1 MAKIEDL
8 YIALQNADKAGDVEA
23 ARKIATLISEATNKG
38 GRSVAAQAVRGAELA
53 SRGFLSS
60 LGETVGAIPELAAS
74 GLRSISPSLAPEP
87 GYYNKKI
94 KDMGSAVGET
104 ISAPF
109 AGLLPSDVGN
119 FQPETQFERGA
130 YGGGR
135 GAADAASFAIPG
147 MAVAKGAQAGSLAQR
162 VGSTLAAQPALQ
174 AAAGTTAGAVQGAT
188 GNELYG
194 LGAGL
199 TVGGLPSMVSRGVS
213 PVTSQLSTGQQQLAQ
228 RAIEKKIPLTA
239 GQATGSPTLNRIE
252 STFAQLPFT
261 SKSQLNVYD
270 AQRKAF
276 NREVL
281 NFAGISAD
289 EASPAI
295 IDDAYRV
302 IGKEFDD
309 LAKATTLRPDQRF
322 IDDVVTVAKDDAR
335 RLTADQTPVLKSYID
350 DFMDMHKAMNVR
362 GQPSTVQIEGREY
375 QKLSSKIKR
384 RARSATDPEL
394 KQSLNKMA
402 SSLDDLMERS
412 SSKDM
417 SDLWKDARRRYKNL
431 LTIDK
436 AVSSSGSQADRSSF
450 NIPYSGLKS
459 AVQSMDKSG
468 YARGRGDLNEMS
480 RIGDFLG
487 AQRIPDSGTT
497 SRGATAIGLTG
508 GGGLAGSAALTGDIV
523 TPAIVAATALT
534 LPKAGQL
541 MYNSPIMQA
550 YLRNQLSSGGPSRDA
565 ATILGKIGAANQL
578 GEYKQN
584 GLLRTPN

>member
-38 GRSVAAQAVRGAELA
+38 GRSVSAQAVRGAELA

-130 YGGGR
+130 YGAGR
-135 GAADAASFAIPG
+135 GAADAASCAIPG
-147 MAVAKGAQAGSLAQR
+147 RAVAKGAQAGSLAQR
-162 VGSTLAAQPALQ
+162 VGSTLAAQPVLL

-281 NFAGISAD
+281 NFAGINAD

-302 IGKEFDD
+302 IGKEFND

-335 RLTADQTPVLKSYID
+335 RLTADQAPVLKSYID

-394 KQSLNKMA
+394 KASLNKMA

-417 SDLWKDARRRYKNL
+417 ADLWKDARRRYKNL

-523 TPAIVAATALT
+523 TPAIVAGTALT